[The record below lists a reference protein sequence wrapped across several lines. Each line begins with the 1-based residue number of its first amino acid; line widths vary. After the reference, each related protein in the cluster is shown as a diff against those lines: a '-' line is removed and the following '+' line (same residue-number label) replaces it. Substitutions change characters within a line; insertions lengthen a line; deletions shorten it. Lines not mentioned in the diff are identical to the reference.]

1 VVPEAQEG
9 GPIALVQ
16 DGDIVVIDADTA
28 SIDAE
33 VADDEFAKR
42 KAAWQAPPAKATRG
56 MLAKYIRC
64 VAPASR
70 GCVTD
75 EM

>member
-1 VVPEAQEG
+1 MPEAFEG

-16 DGDIVVIDADTA
+16 DGDKITMDAEKA
-28 SIDAE
+28 SIQVDVSDAE
-33 VADDEFAKR
+33 LSRR
-42 KAAWQAPPAKATRG
+42 KSLWKQPAPKCDRG
-56 MLAKYIRC
+56 ILAKYIRC

-75 EM
+75 E